1 MPDRDGYIPGVP
13 CWIDTNQPDPDA
25 AAEFYGG
32 LFGWELEDTM
42 PEGASGKYF
51 MGRIRGRDAAA
62 IGSIPEGAPPAAM
75 WNTYIQVESAD
86 DTAAKVKAAGGS
98 VITEPF
104 DIFDAGRM
112 AVLADP
118 QGAVFCV
125 WQPGRHP
132 GSQVVNEHGA
142 INFNDL
148 NTNDIEGATAFYGEV
163 FGWGTL
169 SMGASGL
176 FTLAAYGDHLE
187 ESDPGL
193 KQRMK
198 DQGAP
203 DGFVDVVASLN
214 PVAGRRPAALGRH
227 LRGRRGR
234 RRRQEGGGARRHGDR
249 AAVRR
254 AVGPADGDPRPGG
267 RDLHRRPVRAR
278 ERRDGRAGRRRRHGV
293 IRARSAVSVSRSTT
307 ASSGRPRP
315 V

>member
-187 ESDPGL
+187 ESDPGI

-214 PVAGRRPAALGRH
+214 PVQGDAPPHWGITFGVDEADAVAKKAEELGGTVVAPPFDAPWVR
-227 LRGRRGR
+227 LTVIRDP
-234 RRRQEGGGARRHGDR
+234 GGAIFTAGQFVPENAEMD
-249 AAVRR
+249 A
-254 AVGPADGDPRPGG
+254 PAD
-267 RDLHRRPVRAR
+267 
-278 ERRDGRAGRRRRHGV
+278 AGVTG
-293 IRARSAVSVSRSTT
+293 S
-307 ASSGRPRP
+307 
-315 V
+315 